1 MSLIE
6 LFLTFATFGLLC
18 FGGGYMLIPL
28 IIQDFVENNKL
39 FTFEE
44 FGNLLSISQ
53 ITPGPIG
60 INTATY
66 VGYIQNGFLGAFI
79 ATFSLILPALI
90 LTPLAIISMNKW
102 KDKFIVKGILKGTRI
117 SALSLIMYAV
127 LIFLGMSVFTTTI
140 PWESIFKFLTFQ
152 NFSFPDDFSLSIKG
166 TLICFLSVI
175 LILKV
180 KLSTTYIIIISGIV
194 GALLSLI

>member
-1 MSLIE
+1 MGLLE

-18 FGGGYMLIPL
+18 FGGGYMLVPL
-28 IIQDFVENNKL
+28 IIQKFVETEKI

-66 VGYIQNGFLGAFI
+66 VGYMQSGFIGAFI
-79 ATFSLILPALI
+79 ATFSLVLPALI
-90 LTPLAIISMNKW
+90 LTPLAVISMNKW

-117 SALSLIMYAV
+117 SALSLIIYAV
-127 LIFLGMSVFTTTI
+127 LIFLGMSVFTTSI
-140 PWESIFKFLTFQ
+140 PWLEILKCITFQ
-152 NFSFPDDFSLSIKG
+152 EFTMPDNFSLSLKG
-166 TLICFLSVI
+166 TLICVLSVI
-175 LILKV
+175 AVFKIKI
-180 KLSTTYIIIISGIV
+180 SATYLIIISGIL
-194 GALLSLI
+194 GGLLSL

>member
-1 MSLIE
+1 MELLE

-18 FGGGYMLIPL
+18 FGGGYMLVPL
-28 IIQDFVENNKL
+28 IIQKFVETEKI

-66 VGYIQNGFLGAFI
+66 VGYMQSGFIGAFI
-79 ATFSLILPALI
+79 ATFSLVLPVLI
-90 LTPLAIISMNKW
+90 LTPLAVISMNKW

-117 SALSLIMYAV
+117 SALSLIIYAV
-127 LIFLGMSVFTTTI
+127 LIFLGMSVFTASI
-140 PWESIFKFLTFQ
+140 PWLEILKCITFQ
-152 NFSFPDDFSLSIKG
+152 EFTMPDNFSLSLKG
-166 TLICFLSVI
+166 TLICVLSVI
-175 LILKV
+175 AVFKTKISATYLIIV
-180 KLSTTYIIIISGIV
+180 SGIL
-194 GALLSLI
+194 GGLLSL

>member
-1 MSLIE
+1 MGLLE

-18 FGGGYMLIPL
+18 FGGGYMLVPL
-28 IIQDFVENNKL
+28 IIQKFVETEKI

-66 VGYIQNGFLGAFI
+66 VGYMQSGFIGAFI
-79 ATFSLILPALI
+79 ATFSLVLSALI
-90 LTPLAIISMNKW
+90 LTPLAVISMNKW

-117 SALSLIMYAV
+117 SALSLIIYAV
-127 LIFLGMSVFTTTI
+127 LIFLGMSVFTASI
-140 PWESIFKFLTFQ
+140 PWLEILKYITFQ
-152 NFSFPDDFSLSIKG
+152 EFTMPDNFSLSLKG
-166 TLICFLSVI
+166 TLICVLSVI
-175 LILKV
+175 AVFKTKI
-180 KLSTTYIIIISGIV
+180 SATYLIIISGIL
-194 GALLSLI
+194 GGLLSL